1 MPSKGRMREPS
12 FRLLEEAGMKPLDGD
27 GRKLLVPTSLP
38 GVRVLFVRAM
48 DIPIYVGRRAAD
60 LGICGEDAVREWGI
74 PTSSA
79 WGINRE
85 LVELLQ
91 LDFGACKVAL
101 AAPQRVK
108 WPQKE
113 VLAIATALPRI
124 AEQYCRRNSMGA
136 KIIALQGALEAA
148 PGLGLADAIV
158 DQVVTGNTLLE
169 NGLRILDV
177 ILESRMCLY
186 GNPAS
191 LEVRK
196 AEMDSVALLARAV
209 IEARKRVMLRV
220 NAATDMIRDTLAKLL
235 PAMKSADVSPLAGGG
250 YALAAAVPKEGLE
263 DLLVKTR
270 AVGGTG
276 IVVEQPKLII
286 P

>member
-1 MPSKGRMREPS
+1 VPSKGRMKEPS
-12 FRLLEEAGMKPLDGD
+12 SRLLEEAGMKPLDTD
-27 GRKLLVPTSLP
+27 ERKLVLPTSRP
-38 GVRVLFVRAM
+38 GVRVLLARAM
-48 DIPIYVGRRAAD
+48 DIPIYVARGAAD
-60 LGICGEDAVREWGI
+60 LGICGEDAVRERGI
-74 PTSSA
+74 PTSSG

-85 LVELLQ
+85 LVELLR
-91 LDFGACKVAL
+91 LDFGGCKVAL

-113 VLAIATALPRI
+113 VLAIVTALPRI
-124 AEQYCRRNSMGA
+124 TEQYCSRNSMGA
-136 KIIALQGALEAA
+136 KIIVLQGALEAA
-148 PGLGLADAIV
+148 PGLGLTDAIV
-158 DQVVTGNTLLE
+158 DQVVTGNTLRE

-177 ILESRMCLY
+177 IMESRMCLF

-191 LEVRK
+191 LEAKK
-196 AEMDSVALLARAV
+196 AEMDAAVLLLRAV

-220 NAATDMIRDTLAKLL
+220 NAATDTLRDTLAKLL

-263 DLLVKTR
+263 DLLVKVK
-270 AVGGTG
+270 AEGGTG